1 MIKVKH
7 TVLTLAAVLL
17 LFTASVPSF
26 ASQEASM
33 QQIKEYIVKCAVE
46 MGVEPEIALAIA
58 KKESGFNQSKRS
70 PAGAIGVFQ
79 LMPSTARRM
88 GYNPYNYRDNIKGGI
103 TYYKNM
109 KKMFNNDALAFA
121 AYNAGPGN
129 VKKFGGI
136 PPFAE
141 TKKFVAVCTEYYNYY
156 KKSPDATVSEY
167 LAIYKDNRTKIAEKE
182 KKEVITLYLLNQAI

>member
-1 MIKVKH
+1 MNKIKH
-7 TVLTLAAVLL
+7 IISTLAVI
-17 LFTASVPSF
+17 LFVFAASVPAF
-26 ASQEASM
+26 ASQEASVA
-33 QQIKEYIVKCAVE
+33 QIKEYIVKCAVE

-58 KKESGFNQSKRS
+58 KQESGFNQSKRS

-79 LMPSTARRM
+79 LMPSTAKRM

-109 KKMFNNDALAFA
+109 KKMFNSDTLAFA

-141 TKKFVAVCTEYYNYY
+141 TKKFVAICTENYNSY
-156 KKSPDATVSEY
+156 KNAPDETVSVY
-167 LAIYKDNRTKIAEKE
+167 LTIYKNNKIQIAEKE
-182 KKEVITLYLLNQAI
+182 QKEVITLYLLNQAI

>member
-1 MIKVKH
+1 MNKTKH
-7 TVLTLAAVLL
+7 TILKLALI
-17 LFTASVPSF
+17 LFIFAASIPVS
-26 ASQEASM
+26 ASQEASIE
-33 QQIKEYIVKCAVE
+33 QIKEYIVKCAVE

-58 KKESGFNQSKRS
+58 KKESGFNQNKRS

-109 KKMFNNDALAFA
+109 RKMFNSDSLAFA

-141 TKKFVAVCTEYYNYY
+141 TKKFVAICTQYYNTY
-156 KKSPDATVSEY
+156 KNSPDTNVSRY
-167 LAIYKDNRTKIAEKE
+167 LATYKDNKTQIAEKE